1 MSPNIAKE
9 QLCFTINKRTILK
22 IICKCKSYTNGMT
35 DAAML
40 KGQCMVRPTD
50 GQQTDPLENDT
61 SVIKQRPPKRGHF
74 I

>member
-1 MSPNIAKE
+1 
-9 QLCFTINKRTILK
+9 
-22 IICKCKSYTNGMT
+22 MT